1 MRILIRE
8 GEILIDLAGQ
18 LEGKVLSGV
27 MIATCAAAS
36 CPVQTR

>member
-8 GEILIDLAGQ
+8 GEMLIDLAGQ

-27 MIATCAAAS
+27 MIAT
-36 CPVQTR
+36 

>member
-27 MIATCAAAS
+27 MIAT
-36 CPVQTR
+36 